1 MSKFAVRGPIFHTI
15 DDPANSTDAWQYFDD
30 GVLVIEDGKIQQL
43 GYAKDL
49 LNQVEP
55 SIFVH
60 QYSDCLICPGF
71 VDCHIHYAQTRII
84 GAPAPGLIEWLERHT
99 FPEELKFEDEE
110 YAAMVA
116 AEFFDELLRNGTT
129 SAQVYPTVHAGSVN
143 QFFREAQRLGLR
155 VAAGKVLMDRSAI
168 PGLIDGEQNGID
180 ETEALIQA
188 WNGKDRLSYS
198 ITLRFAGTSTEQ
210 QMRACGKLVEK
221 YPELLFH
228 THLSETLDE
237 IEWTLGLFPQCKDYL
252 EVYENYGMVT
262 NHSVFAHCIHL
273 SDSECERMADAGAS
287 AALCPT
293 SNLFL
298 GSGLAQPS
306 RLRDYGIQLS
316 IGTDIG
322 GGTSFS
328 MLRTMQELFKV
339 SQFSGDSLN
348 AFDLFYLAT
357 LGGARALHQDRYI
370 GSFEA
375 NKEADFV
382 VLDAAD
388 CRLLQ
393 RKLQYSKLFEDL
405 LFAFV
410 ILGDTSNVRETWSL
424 GRRVYQ
430 RQR

>member
-1 MSKFAVRGPIFHTI
+1 MRGPIFHTI
-15 DDPANSTDAWQYFDD
+15 DDPAISTDAWQYFDD

-49 LNQVEP
+49 LKQIES

-84 GAPAPGLIEWLERHT
+84 GSPAPGLIEWLERHT
-99 FPEELKFEDEE
+99 FPEELKFEDKE
-110 YAAMVA
+110 YAAIVA

-143 QFFREAQRLGLR
+143 QFFRQAQRLGLR
-155 VAAGKVLMDRSAI
+155 VTAGKVLMDRNAI

-228 THLSETLDE
+228 THLSETLNE

-262 NHSVFAHCIHL
+262 DHSVFAHCIHL

-316 IGTDIG
+316 MGTDIG

>member
-1 MSKFAVRGPIFHTI
+1 MRGPIFHTI